1 MSKLMSKLMSIGIP
15 TYNNADYIGETIE
28 SILAQSYE
36 NLELVIVDDNSTDNT
51 YEVISAYEEKDRRVR
66 VYKNETNLG
75 MSGNW
80 NRCLELTRGEYLKLV
95 CADDLLSKD
104 MVAREIAVLEEH
116 PEVVMVSS
124 DTRLV
129 DLNGNYRGWYRRYKK
144 RGLVDGFE
152 VIRKGFFSQDLF
164 GAPQANTFRRST
176 FEKIGGFSSEFHYI
190 VDYDFFVNV
199 AKMGKIY
206 IIHEPLNYF
215 RVRGDSNTGQVMGEN
230 KEKTRTYVDEHYRLY
245 KKNQEDLHLSDADI
259 QRAVAIRKL
268 RCFMA
273 RIYLK
278 VFVR

>member
-1 MSKLMSKLMSIGIP
+1 MSRLMSIGIP
-15 TYNNADYIGETIE
+15 AYNNADYIGETIE

-129 DLNGNYRGWYRRYKK
+129 DLNGNYRGWYKRYKK
-144 RGLVDGFE
+144 RGLVDGRE

-164 GAPQANTFRRST
+164 GAPQANTFRRT
-176 FEKIGGFSSEFHYI
+176 AFEQIGGFSSEFHYI

-199 AKMGKIY
+199 AKLGKIY

-245 KKNQEDLHLSDADI
+245 KKNQEDLHLADADI